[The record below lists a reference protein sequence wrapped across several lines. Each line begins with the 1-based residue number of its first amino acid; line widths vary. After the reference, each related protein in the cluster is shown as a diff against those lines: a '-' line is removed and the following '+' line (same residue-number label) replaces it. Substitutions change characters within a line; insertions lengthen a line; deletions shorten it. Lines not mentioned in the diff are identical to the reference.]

1 MPDTSVAPNNWLPAE
16 VAAFIGR
23 HEARYA
29 ELPLR
34 ALDLELDL
42 LVTAHGRLVDRDCIN
57 LYAGTNI
64 PNPRATALLG
74 TTLGSR
80 PNLGA
85 PGAKYNKGMMHAEQ
99 LEIMLSTL
107 LKKLFNA
114 AFAEHRVGSG
124 SLANLYAYMAT
135 CKPGDAIM
143 AFSDAAA
150 GHPTHHEIGA
160 AGLYGLKV
168 HEVPFDTARMDVDV
182 DALRDAA
189 KRIRPRLIIVA
200 GSMCLFPYNVAAVRE
215 VADEIGAY
223 VLYDAAHMGGLI
235 AGGAFQQ
242 PLSQG
247 AHLMTGS
254 TYKSFGGPPSGMIL
268 TNSAEL
274 AERLDRI
281 AFPGLTANFDLS
293 RTAAMIVAVMD
304 LLEFG
309 PAYAKACI
317 ANAQSLAAAFD
328 KAGIAVFRPS
338 GRDQFTTSQHVALDA
353 RPYGGGNA
361 ASARIEPANIL
372 FTSIGL
378 PLPAVAGDANG
389 IRIGTQEITRWGFK
403 PTDMADIAALAARLL
418 VKGEA
423 AEKVCPDVTA
433 LRHHFQDIHFIRK
446 NAV

>member
-1 MPDTSVAPNNWLPAE
+1 MPDTSVTSNNWLPAE
-16 VAAFIGR
+16 VATFIAR
-23 HEARYA
+23 HEARYGA
-29 ELPLR
+29 MPLL
-34 ALDLELDL
+34 ALDGELDR
-42 LVTAHGRLVDRDCIN
+42 LVTDHERLVDCDCIN

-74 TTLGSR
+74 STLGSR

-85 PGAKYNKGMMHAEQ
+85 PGAKYNKGMVHAEQ
-99 LEIMLSTL
+99 LEIMLSML
-107 LKKLFNA
+107 LKKLFKA
-114 AFAEHRVGSG
+114 DFVEHRVGSG

-168 HEVPFDTARMDVDV
+168 HEVPFDTAKMDVNV
-182 DALRDAA
+182 DALRDVA

-200 GSMCLFPYNVAAVRE
+200 GSMCLFPYNVAAVRA

-235 AGGAFQQ
+235 AGGAFQR
-242 PLSQG
+242 PLVEG

-254 TYKSFGGPPSGMIL
+254 TYKSFGGPPSGVVL
-268 TNSAEL
+268 TNSPEL
-274 AERLDRI
+274 AEKLDKI

-309 PAYAKACI
+309 STYAKACV
-317 ANAQSLAAAFD
+317 ANAQALAIALD
-328 KAGIAVFRPS
+328 KIGIAVFKPS

-353 RPYGGGNA
+353 RSYGGGNA

-378 PLPAVAGDANG
+378 PLPAMPGDANG

-403 PTDMADIAALAARLL
+403 PTDMADIAALIARVL
-418 VKGEA
+418 VKGELA
-423 AEKVCPDVTA
+423 ASVRPDAMA
-433 LRHHFQDIHFIRK
+433 LRHRFQDIHFIRK
-446 NAV
+446 GAV

>member
-1 MPDTSVAPNNWLPAE
+1 MPDTSVTSTNWLPAE
-16 VAAFIGR
+16 VAAFIAR
-23 HEARYA
+23 HEARYGA
-29 ELPLR
+29 MSLQ
-34 ALDLELDL
+34 ALDGELVR
-42 LVTAHGRLVDRDCIN
+42 LVRDHERLVDRDCIN

-64 PNPRATALLG
+64 PNPRATAMLG
-74 TTLGSR
+74 STLGSR

-85 PGAKYNKGMMHAEQ
+85 PGAKYNKGMVHAEQ

-107 LKKLFNA
+107 LKKLFKVD
-114 AFAEHRVGSG
+114 FVEHRVGSG

-135 CKPGDAIM
+135 CRPGDAIM

-168 HEVPFDTARMDVDV
+168 HDVPFDTARMDVDI

-189 KRIRPRLIIVA
+189 RRIRPRLIIVA
-200 GSMCLFPYNVAAVRE
+200 GSMCLFPYNVDAVRTI
-215 VADEIGAY
+215 ADEIGAY

-235 AGGAFQQ
+235 AAGAFQQ
-242 PLSQG
+242 PLAEG

-268 TNSAEL
+268 TNSPEL
-274 AERLDRI
+274 AGKLDKI

-304 LLEFG
+304 LLECG
-309 PAYAKACI
+309 AAYAKACI
-317 ANAQSLAAAFD
+317 ANAQALALALD
-328 KAGIAVFRPS
+328 QAGIAVFKPS
-338 GRDQFTTSQHVALDA
+338 GRDQFTVSQHVALDA

-361 ASARIEPANIL
+361 ASSRVEPANIL

-378 PLPAVAGDANG
+378 PLPAVPGDANG

-403 PTDMADIAALAARLL
+403 PADMAEIAALTARVL
-418 VKGEA
+418 VKGELA
-423 AEKVCPDVTA
+423 ASVRLDVTA
-433 LRHHFQDIHFIRK
+433 LRHHFQDIHFVRK
-446 NAV
+446 DAV

>member
-1 MPDTSVAPNNWLPAE
+1 MPDTSSSSSNWLPAE
-16 VAAFIGR
+16 VAAFIDR
-23 HEARYA
+23 HAARYDA
-29 ELPLR
+29 MRLDDLDRELHR
-34 ALDLELDL
+34 
-42 LVTAHGRLVDRDCIN
+42 LVGAHERLVDHDCIN

-64 PNPRATALLG
+64 PNPRVSALLG
-74 TTLGSR
+74 STLGSR
-80 PNLGA
+80 PNLGH
-85 PGAKYNKGMMHAEQ
+85 PGAKYNKGMVHAEQ

-114 AFAEHRVGSG
+114 RFVEHRVGSG

-168 HEVPFDTARMDVDV
+168 HDVPFDVARMDI
-182 DALRDAA
+182 DADGLRKAA
-189 KRIRPRLIIVA
+189 KRIRPKLIIVA
-200 GSMCLFPYNVAAVRE
+200 GSMCLFPYNLAAVRA

-235 AGGAFQQ
+235 AGGQFQQ
-242 PLSQG
+242 PLVEG
-247 AHLMTGS
+247 ADLMTGS

-274 AERLDRI
+274 AERLNRI

-309 PAYAKACI
+309 PAYAAACI
-317 ANAQSLAAAFD
+317 ANAQSLAAAMD
-328 KAGIAVFRPS
+328 RHGLAVFKPS
-338 GRDQFTTSQHVALDA
+338 GREPFTTSQHVALNA
-353 RPYGGGNA
+353 IPYGGGNA

-378 PLPAVAGDANG
+378 PLPEVSGDANG
-389 IRIGTQEITRWGFK
+389 IRIGAQEITRWGFQ
-403 PTDMADIAALAARLL
+403 PADMERIAELIARVL
-418 VKGEA
+418 VKKEEA
-423 AEKVCPDVTA
+423 TRVRPDVTA
-433 LRHHFQDIHFIRK
+433 LRHRFQDLHFIRK
-446 NAV
+446 GAA